1 MTPTRR
7 ILFGLV
13 ASILLVLGL
22 VKAAE
27 SFDPVIFGGRQSLG
41 GDGFGD
47 PAGPRLS

>member
-7 ILFGLV
+7 ILFSVV

-27 SFDPVIFGGRQSLG
+27 SFDPVLIGSRLPGAANDLG
-41 GDGFGD
+41 GN
-47 PAGPRLS
+47 AA